1 VKGYIAHWVNLFS
14 VVIKQVRSDP
24 KLSTRGLTRL
34 IEKVGKAAYNLGYTP
49 GLNPAQWAAMRY
61 FDETTIKRRTVTGF
75 AQFQGTTKG
84 TASQTVAA
92 LVRKE
97 FLQRI
102 GDKQDRRVHSLVL
115 TDKGQALLKN
125 DPLQEL
131 SQALGVLNQ
140 EDRWALALSLEKV
153 LRQIIRLQASKIDVQ
168 SPAKVVVTAPKS
180 SSFSKGL

>member
-1 VKGYIAHWVNLFS
+1 MAVKPLTSTIFDAKPLLVGPVKGYIAHRLDLFS

-24 KLSTRGLTRL
+24 KLSTRGLARL
-34 IEKVGKAAYNLGYTP
+34 IEQVGKAAYNLGYTP

-61 FDETTIKRRTVTGF
+61 FDEATVERRTVTGF

-97 FLQRI
+97 FLERV
-102 GDKQDRRVHSLVL
+102 GDKQDRRVHRLVL

-131 SQALGVLNQ
+131 SQALEALNQ
-140 EDRWALALSLEKV
+140 EERWALAVSMEKV
-153 LRQIIRLQASKIDVQ
+153 LRQIIRL
-168 SPAKVVVTAPKS
+168 
-180 SSFSKGL
+180 